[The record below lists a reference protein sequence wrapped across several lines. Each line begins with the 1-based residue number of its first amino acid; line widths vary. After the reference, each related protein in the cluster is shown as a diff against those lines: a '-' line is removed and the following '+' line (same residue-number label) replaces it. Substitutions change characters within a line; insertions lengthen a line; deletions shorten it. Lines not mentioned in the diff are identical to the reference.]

1 MMKSPLEEYA
11 PYRLLALF
19 ILIVFYGIYLAKAWI
34 QKRCGIQTHQI
45 GKRKEKSVHTVET
58 VMGIATVS
66 IIPVQLFSLSVSPV
80 RTFRFLLFKKEP
92 MYLYFYKHTGQFK
105 FLFID
110 DSTSLQYQLSYPPQ
124 PLSRLPQNARVQ
136 KLHTFPAGMLR

>member
-45 GKRKEKSVHTVET
+45 GKRV
-58 VMGIATVS
+58 
-66 IIPVQLFSLSVSPV
+66 
-80 RTFRFLLFKKEP
+80 
-92 MYLYFYKHTGQFK
+92 
-105 FLFID
+105 FIR
-110 DSTSLQYQLSYPPQ
+110 SR
-124 PLSRLPQNARVQ
+124 PLWASQQ
-136 KLHTFPAGMLR
+136 